1 MSETVTR
8 AEESAATLALRMNAL
23 ESLADGIWVADLD
36 GEILYRNTA
45 AGIMEGMYWSRDGHV
60 CTMEDAVF
68 ASGMLTRLRA
78 KGRESGE
85 YHLCGDITLG
95 KGNKLYTVGMQM
107 QVLHASDGADEG
119 LSFHARDVTREWT
132 REQDLHDRHIELEQ
146 VYARVKETQ
155 SQLLQSEKM
164 ASIGQLAAGVAH
176 EINNPIGYVHSNLS
190 TLQSYAHDLLALLAG
205 YEELCQKLPAEYQ
218 HLTASIKEIQ
228 ARADYG
234 YLQQDLPQLVEESR
248 EGIERVKKIVMD
260 LRDFSHAGEI
270 ENEEWAITDL
280 HRGLQSTLN
289 IVWNELKYKVEVHKE
304 FGDLPA
310 IECLPSQLN
319 QVFLNLLVNAGHA
332 ISERGVITIATRL
345 IGAEICISIA
355 DSGQGIAPENL
366 ARIFDPFFTTK
377 PIGKGTGLGLSLSYG
392 IVQKHH
398 GRIEVQ
404 STLGKGTTFKVYLP
418 VRQPSVKTVLL
429 ETTSTLEV

>member
-1 MSETVTR
+1 MSESTAR
-8 AEESAATLALRMNAL
+8 AEDSAIQSLRMSAL
-23 ESLADGIWVADLD
+23 ESLSDGIWVAGLD
-36 GEILYRNTA
+36 GEILYRNA
-45 AGIMEGMYWSRDGHV
+45 AAVTMEGMYWSRDGYV

-68 ASGMLTRLRA
+68 ASGMLDRLRA
-78 KGRESGE
+78 NGRECGE
-85 YHLCGDITLG
+85 YQLCGGVNLG
-95 KGNKLYTVGMQM
+95 TAAQSYTVEMRM
-107 QVLHASDGADEG
+107 QVLTGADGAGG
-119 LSFHARDVTREWT
+119 LSFHARDVTREWAK
-132 REQDLHDRHIELEQ
+132 EQDLHDRHIELEQ
-146 VYARVKETQ
+146 VNARVKATQ

-190 TLQSYAHDLLALLAG
+190 TLQTYAHELLLLLAG
-205 YEELCQKLPAEYQ
+205 YENICEKLPCEYQ
-218 HLTASIKEIQ
+218 HLLGSIQEIK
-228 ARADYG
+228 ARADYS
-234 YLQQDLPQLVEESR
+234 YLQQDLPQLIEESR

-260 LRDFSHAGEI
+260 LRDFSHAGEL
-270 ENEEWAITDL
+270 ENEQWAETDL

-289 IVWNELKYKVEVHKE
+289 IVWNELKYKVEVRKE
-304 FGDLPA
+304 FGDIPM

-332 ISERGVITIATRL
+332 IAERGVITIATRQ
-345 IGAEICISIA
+345 IDDEICISVA

-366 ARIFDPFFTTK
+366 LRIFDPFFTTK

-404 STLGKGTTFKVYLP
+404 SKVGEGTTFRVYLP
-418 VRQPSVKTVLL
+418 LRQPSLVTRIL
-429 ETTSTLEV
+429 ETNSNLGA

>member
-1 MSETVTR
+1 MSESIAR
-8 AEESAATLALRMNAL
+8 AEESATLSLRMNAL
-23 ESLADGIWVADLD
+23 ESLADGIWVSDLE

-45 AGIMEGMYWSRDGHV
+45 AAIMESMYWSRDGHV

-68 ASGMLTRLRA
+68 TSGVLSRLRTN
-78 KGRESGE
+78 GRESGE
-85 YHLCGDITLG
+85 YHLCGDINLG
-95 KGNKLYTVGMQM
+95 KGKQLYTVGMQM
-107 QVLHASDGADEG
+107 QVLTGAAGQEG
-119 LSFHARDVTREWT
+119 LSFHARDVTREWA

-146 VYARVKETQ
+146 VYARVKQTQ

-190 TLQSYAHDLLALLAG
+190 TLQSYAHELLSLLAA
-205 YEELCQKLPAEYQ
+205 YETLSQKLPHDCTPLLAP
-218 HLTASIKEIQ
+218 IQ
-228 ARADYG
+228 ELKARADYS
-234 YLQQDLPQLVEESR
+234 YLQEDLPQLIEESR

-260 LRDFSHAGEI
+260 LRDFSHAGEL
-270 ENEEWAITDL
+270 ENEHWAITDL

-289 IVWNELKYKVEVHKE
+289 IVWNELKYKVEVRKD
-304 FGDLPA
+304 FGDIPA

-332 ISERGVITIATRL
+332 IVDHGVITIATRR
-345 IGAEICISIA
+345 IEDEVCISIA
-355 DSGQGIAPENL
+355 DSGEGIAPANL

-377 PIGKGTGLGLSLSYG
+377 AIGKGTGLGLSLSYG

-404 STLGKGTTFKVYLP
+404 SAVGKGTTFKVYLP
-418 VRQPSVKTVLL
+418 VRQASSMTGILDASGNL
-429 ETTSTLEV
+429 EG